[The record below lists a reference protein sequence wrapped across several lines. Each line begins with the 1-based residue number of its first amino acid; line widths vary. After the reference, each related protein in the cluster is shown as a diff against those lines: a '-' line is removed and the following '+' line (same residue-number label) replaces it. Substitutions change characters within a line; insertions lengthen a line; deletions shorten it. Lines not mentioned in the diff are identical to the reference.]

1 MGEGVISTDEP
12 EVELT
17 PEVQKIAND
26 LTNLNLRDFIA
37 RLEEQKIRLLLN
49 IKDYK
54 NTLEQ
59 AKEDQT
65 DIYYYLN
72 KKLDDNYELIASL
85 ETQILN
91 EQADREI
98 SEKIFEKKVEELESK
113 AASDEIKA
121 NSRINDLEE
130 KLANLREFED
140 LKKEQDRKLQQL
152 LDTLETERAKFTEA
166 TDAMELKTIRE
177 RDRMRVEQ
185 ERVVKEL
192 RDKAKDDVLAN
203 LDGATLETWKENDR
217 VKQELKYQSLQ
228 ANEVLK
234 LNKGVVER
242 DRALRNELEL
252 AHGAEKE
259 MMERL
264 AEYQTLVKHLS
275 EKCESVDQ
283 RVATEETR
291 ANHLQQLREREV
303 AERDARIAELETTHS
318 VNIRD
323 EGAMW
328 VYLRETYTKMMT
340 AAGSSGDLSGLDDDG
355 NVDRARILV
364 NLFRMVLTK
373 YPQKFRQLMRMVPK
387 ERVGSVEGTTSLPS
401 LMSPSKLLKAAG
413 SMDDDAGM
421 MRLFHYD
428 GPPNQGNSISG
439 MQINT
444 EDNPALDEASM
455 LSGVEG
461 DFQVGD
467 GNTVAVDTVGQL
479 STFGQSVA
487 SERTFD
493 MASLLQDSE
502 GGMGQHSKVSLKPP
516 APTLKSSSTMTDEI
530 GGGVARGRNLGV
542 AKFQFNDSQASSGIK
557 SQGTSYSRKMNK
569 ISKKHTLEDA
579 ERALGI
585 KASQPI
591 RSKPGQL
598 RMPRRDLSPEADLH
612 ATKGLLQ
619 VVEVRRP
626 GVRASHPHDVA
637 TANRVSSSKASS
649 REVTPTLYI
658 QQPATTLRSSTPG
671 MPGGVGD
678 LSQLG
683 GIAGQGVPMSVNPVD
698 LVRAI
703 GGDDMSET
711 VDADGL
717 ESIGAG
723 SMGSPESSMTIS
735 PRNNDL
741 ASVDIMPTSVE

>member
-113 AASDEIKA
+113 AESDEIKA

-140 LKKEQDRKLQQL
+140 IKEEQDRKLKQL

-185 ERVVKEL
+185 DRVVKEL

-242 DRALRNELEL
+242 DRALRTELEL

-291 ANHLQQLREREV
+291 ANHLQQLREQEV
-303 AERDARIAELETTHS
+303 TERDTRIAELETTHS

-340 AAGSSGDLSGLDDDG
+340 AAGTSGDLSGLDDDG

-401 LMSPSKLLKAAG
+401 LMSPSKLLRAAG
-413 SMDDDAGM
+413 LMGDDAGM
-421 MRLFHYD
+421 MHLFHHE
-428 GPPNQGNSISG
+428 GPPNQGNSLSG

-461 DFQVGD
+461 DFQVGGGD
-467 GNTVAVDTVGQL
+467 TVATDAVGQV
-479 STFGQSVA
+479 STVGQSVA

-493 MASLLQDSE
+493 VASLLQDSE
-502 GGMGQHSKVSLKPP
+502 GGMGQHSKVSFMPP
-516 APTLKSSSTMTDEI
+516 TPTLKSSSTMTDEI

-542 AKFQFNDSQASSGIK
+542 AKFQFNDSQVSSGIK

-569 ISKKHTLEDA
+569 ISKKNTVEDA
-579 ERALGI
+579 EALGI
-585 KASQPI
+585 KASQPR

-598 RMPRRDLSPEADLH
+598 RMPRRDHSPDADLR

-619 VVEVRRP
+619 VAEVRRSG
-626 GVRASHPHDVA
+626 GVRASHPQEVA
-637 TANRVSSSKASS
+637 AASRVSSSKASS
-649 REVTPTLYI
+649 RGATPTLYI
-658 QQPATTLRSSTPG
+658 QQPAITLRSSTPST
-671 MPGGVGD
+671 PGVGD

-683 GIAGQGVPMSVNPVD
+683 GIAGQGAPMSVNPVD

-703 GGDDMSET
+703 GGNDMSET

-717 ESIGAG
+717 ESIGGGG
-723 SMGSPESSMTIS
+723 SVGSPESSMTIS

-741 ASVDIMPTSVE
+741 AGLAIMPVTTE